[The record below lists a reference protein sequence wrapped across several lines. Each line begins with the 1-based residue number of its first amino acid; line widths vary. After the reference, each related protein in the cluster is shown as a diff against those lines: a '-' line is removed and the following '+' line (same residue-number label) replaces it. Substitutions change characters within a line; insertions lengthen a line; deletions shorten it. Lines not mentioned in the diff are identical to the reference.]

1 MKKLKIGI
9 IGGGRFG
16 MTLAQSLAANNV
28 DVTLVDRDWE
38 VVQSLSDSTIRAV
51 HGDGTNPE
59 ILRASGFADADVAVV
74 AISSSLECST
84 LATINCKDLKIAKV
98 IAKAS
103 SDLHGRVLE
112 RIGADIIVYPD
123 RDRAY
128 RLAKSLISRS
138 PIDLFEIAAG
148 YSIAE
153 ISAPRSTI
161 GKTLIEASVRQAYGI
176 TVLAIKRTTEGGKG
190 PRQTIITTGKEILQD
205 DDLLVV
211 FGADES
217 LGKLNG

>member
-1 MKKLKIGI
+1 MKKMKIGI

-16 MTLAQSLAANNV
+16 ITLAESLAANNV
-28 DVTLVDRDWE
+28 DVTLVDRNWE

-59 ILRASGFADADVAVV
+59 ILRASGFADVDVAVV

-84 LATINCKDLKIAKV
+84 LATINCKDFKIAKV

-138 PIDLFEIAAG
+138 PVDLFEIASG
-148 YSIAE
+148 YSVAE
-153 ISAPRSTI
+153 ISVPRETV
-161 GKTLIEASVRQAYGI
+161 GKTLIEAAVRQTYGI

-190 PRQTIITTGKEILQD
+190 PRQTIITTGKETLQE

-217 LGKLNG
+217 LDKLNG

>member
-1 MKKLKIGI
+1 MKKMKIGI

-16 MTLAQSLAANNV
+16 MTLAKSLEANHV

-38 VVQSLSDSTIRAV
+38 IVQSLSDSTIRAV

-59 ILRASGFADADVAVV
+59 ILRASGFAETDIAVV
-74 AISSSLECST
+74 AMSSSLECST

-112 RIGADIIVYPD
+112 RIGADIIVYPE

-128 RLAKSLISRS
+128 RLAKSLTSRS
-138 PIDLFEIAAG
+138 PVDLFEIASG
-148 YSIAE
+148 YSVAE
-153 ISAPRSTI
+153 ISVPRAAV
-161 GKTLIEASVRQAYGI
+161 GKTLIEAAVRQAFGI
-176 TVLAIKRTTEGGKG
+176 TVLAIKRSTEGGKG
-190 PRQTIITTGKEILQD
+190 PRQTIITTGKETLQEN
-205 DDLLVV
+205 DLLVV

-217 LGKLNG
+217 LDKLNG

>member
-1 MKKLKIGI
+1 MKKLKVGI

-16 MTLAQSLAANNV
+16 MTLAESLAANRV
-28 DVTLVDRDWE
+28 DVTLVDCNWD
-38 VVQSLSDSTIRAV
+38 VVQSLSNSTIRAV

-59 ILRASGFADADVAVV
+59 ILRSSGFAELDVAVV
-74 AISSSLECST
+74 GISSSLECST
-84 LATINCKDLKIAKV
+84 LATINCKDLKIGKV

-128 RLAKSLISRS
+128 RLAKSLIARS
-138 PIDLFEIAAG
+138 PVDLFEIATG
-148 YSIAE
+148 YSVAE
-153 ISAPRSTI
+153 ISVPTAAV
-161 GKTLIEASVRQAYGI
+161 GKTLIEAAVRQTYGI
-176 TVLAIKRTTEGGKG
+176 TVLAIKRSTEGGKG
-190 PRQTIITTGKEILQD
+190 PRQTIITTGKETLEKN
-205 DDLLVV
+205 DLLVV

-217 LGKLNG
+217 LDKLNG